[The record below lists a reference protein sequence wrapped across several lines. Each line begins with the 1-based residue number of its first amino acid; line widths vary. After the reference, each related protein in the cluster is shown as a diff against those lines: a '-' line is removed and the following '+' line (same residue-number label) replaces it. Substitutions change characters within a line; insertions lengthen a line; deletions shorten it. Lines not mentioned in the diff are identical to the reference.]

1 MMAWKLKRN
10 ELVCAL
16 FLMFAVFVA
25 FSNHKTAEAANAKGK
40 VTFGQSYQE
49 VYPYNSGPSIMSGD
63 VWTIE
68 LPSAGTLNVNYMTSI
83 KDSNDKWY
91 VCWSLHDSNDKSI
104 DSGSKYPLL
113 TENSHTF
120 NLNAGV
126 YYFYIIFN
134 TFDSMDEEKIY
145 MYNFYANFTSAEKTY
160 NYSNNSLGE
169 ITTQSAIELNKD
181 INGFFTTYDD
191 KLEWYKIQIDRKQI
205 IEVSVNNTSSETL
218 NVALYTPDLVSYK
231 SDDDKSYIE
240 VGVNTVG
247 VLKYTLD
254 PGTYYIKFEGSD
266 GKFTFRVSQ
275 LGTVTETDDANKP
288 GIVNIKLA
296 KNNKKR
302 SVLVKWYDVDGADGY
317 DIQYS
322 LKKSFS
328 GKKTKKSS
336 YSMVNI
342 KKLKKKK
349 SYYIR
354 VRAFVITDE
363 GKVYGSWSKVK
374 KVKIKK

>member
-16 FLMFAVFVA
+16 FLMFAVFVV

-49 VYPYNSGPSIMSGD
+49 VYPYNSTPSLASGD

-68 LPSAGTLNVNYMTSI
+68 LPSAGTLNVNYITSI
-83 KDSNDKWY
+83 KDSTDKWKLT
-91 VCWSLHDSNDKSI
+91 WSLHDCNDKCI
-104 DSGSKYPLL
+104 DSETRIGPPA
-113 TENSHTF
+113 ENSLVF

-126 YYFYIIFN
+126 YYFYIYPTYN
-134 TFDSMDEEKIY
+134 MYEEKIY

-160 NYSNNSLGE
+160 TYSNNSLGE

-181 INGFFTTYDD
+181 INGFFTSYDD
-191 KLEWYKIQIDRKQI
+191 KLEWYKIQIDKKQI
-205 IEVSVNNTSSETL
+205 IEVSVNNTSNDSL
-218 NVALYTPDLVSYK
+218 KVSLYTPDLVVYN
-231 SDDDKSYIE
+231 DDDNNSEKS
-240 VGVNTVG
+240 VAVNNVG

-254 PGTYYIKFEGSD
+254 PGTYYVKFQGYGS

-275 LGTVTETDDANKP
+275 LGTVAETDDSNKL
-288 GIVNIKLA
+288 GKVTIKSV
-296 KNNKKR
+296 KNNKKG
-302 SVLVKWYDVDGADGY
+302 SVLIKWYDVDGADGY

-349 SYYIR
+349 TYYIR

-374 KVKIKK
+374 TVKIKK